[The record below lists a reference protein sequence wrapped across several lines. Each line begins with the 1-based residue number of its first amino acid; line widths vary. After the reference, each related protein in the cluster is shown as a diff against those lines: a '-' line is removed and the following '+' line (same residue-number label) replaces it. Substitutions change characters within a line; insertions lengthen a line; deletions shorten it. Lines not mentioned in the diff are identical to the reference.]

1 MQKHHNTQPRIIC
14 KPDKSKEG
22 RKEGRDG
29 RSKDRSLVLKINPNK
44 KKAIQ
49 EIAKPS

>member
-1 MQKHHNTQPRIIC
+1 MQKHHNTQPRIIR

-29 RSKDRSLVLKINPNK
+29 RSKDRSLVLKLIQTKRKQSK
-44 KKAIQ
+44 K
-49 EIAKPS
+49 